1 MMMMIICFVFYPTDH
16 PIATAAIRPC
26 QLCPVVPIHPFFGG
40 GGGVVG
46 GVRTQGSAHPPQPS
60 PFCPFPLPKAPGP
73 FLGAALLCILYS
85 PLWMLGRGRGVQQ
98 NWGGD
103 FFRQPA
109 RGKGPHPSLLSCSL
123 PHCMRPPL
131 TLGCTNLRPTDAAW
145 GWDPNPNPGQT
156 PDPKPPTPN
165 VSAPTPKSQTCHP
178 KIPKLPSETLHP
190 PNPKPPT
197 KNPKPP
203 TPKSQSSH
211 PKPRTPKSQT
221 PHPQSHI
228 CPTPPTP
235 KPKTSQPNPNLLP
248 PNAKPRTPNP
258 KYPSQ
263 IPNIPPKTSYP
274 KSQSS
279 HP

>member
-1 MMMMIICFVFYPTDH
+1 M
-16 PIATAAIRPC
+16 
-26 QLCPVVPIHPFFGG
+26 
-40 GGGVVG
+40 VG

-85 PLWMLGRGRGVQQ
+85 PLWMLGRGRRVQQ

-165 VSAPTPKSQTCHP
+165 VSAPTPRSQTCHP
-178 KIPKLPSETLHP
+178 KIPKLPSETSHP
-190 PNPKPPT
+190 QIPNPSPPIPHLPHT
-197 KNPKPP
+197 SYPQTQNFPPKSQPP
-203 TPKSQSSH
+203 TPKCQTSH
-211 PKPRTPKSQT
+211 PKSQI
-221 PHPQSHI
+221 SH
-228 CPTPPTP
+228 
-235 KPKTSQPNPNLLP
+235 
-248 PNAKPRTPNP
+248 
-258 KYPSQ
+258 SQ

-279 HP
+279 RP